1 MLTRNEDVHHNLG
14 FKVFRPFSK
23 HSPRSSLFGT
33 GSTTTSSKSL
43 RRLLGTVCSSHFDAN
58 SQNNPALQ
66 QFCRTSW
73 LLTLHKRA
81 AFFPTN
87 ERAKE
92 DSSAINCRNSPSNIF
107 FLLAITRLLLASTA
121 QTQLASGSVRPA
133 RFIYY
138 PNSVPVTTSANIGSS
153 ANRWSLPPPTQ
164 IFKVAPEST
173 TTTSSA
179 LTSRV
184 ICFETS
190 PREFETAS

>member
-81 AFFPTN
+81 AFFQQTQKRTQARSTV
-87 ERAKE
+87 EIRLQIYAFCLHSQ
-92 DSSAINCRNSPSNIF
+92 DFC
-107 FLLAITRLLLASTA
+107 LLQRLKLNLRRVRFGPLVLYITRTA
-121 QTQLASGSVRPA
+121 CR
-133 RFIYY
+133 
-138 PNSVPVTTSANIGSS
+138 
-153 ANRWSLPPPTQ
+153 
-164 IFKVAPEST
+164 
-173 TTTSSA
+173 
-179 LTSRV
+179 
-184 ICFETS
+184 
-190 PREFETAS
+190 